1 MSLDRFLISAT
12 AIYLFTTSA
21 HVMNPFEFSLN
32 VFTEFA
38 EFTDKNRS
46 HYNKGARTC
55 HPATS
60 CVRDQDATTSPVRHM
75 WVTESLNW
83 LQFIL
88 QWFIRFS
95 EFTKCSAPFRKNS
108 NVLQGTVYIEACN
121 AAICV
126 CTNLF
131 ETSKWEIHIN
141 VHILASSLLTH
152 IFNWKVKIKYF
163 NFQCYISCYYKTYN
177 EMSNKTVIMCY
188 LLNEFPFWS
197 VNFCTEETDENYIQ
211 SC

>member
-1 MSLDRFLISAT
+1 MLLDRFLISAT

-21 HVMNPFEFSLN
+21 HVTNPFEFSLN

-75 WVTESLNW
+75 WETISLNW
-83 LQFIL
+83 AQFML

-95 EFTKCSAPFRKNS
+95 ATSYVRHQDATTVPARHMWETGSLNSAQFVLQWFISFPEFTEFSKF
-108 NVLQGTVYIEACN
+108 L
-121 AAICV
+121 
-126 CTNLF
+126 LF
-131 ETSKWEIHIN
+131 LE
-141 VHILASSLLTH
+141 
-152 IFNWKVKIKYF
+152 
-163 NFQCYISCYYKTYN
+163 KTLVDRSYR
-177 EMSNKTVIMCY
+177 
-188 LLNEFPFWS
+188 L
-197 VNFCTEETDENYIQ
+197 
-211 SC
+211 